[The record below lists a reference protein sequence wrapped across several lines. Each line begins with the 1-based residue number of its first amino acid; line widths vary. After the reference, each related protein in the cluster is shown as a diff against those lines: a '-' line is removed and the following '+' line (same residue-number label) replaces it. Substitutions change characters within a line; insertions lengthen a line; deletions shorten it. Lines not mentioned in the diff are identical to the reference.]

1 MQFSVG
7 QKLWYVPYHRWDG
20 QPREATVTKVG
31 RKWVYINVYQE
42 CRFAVD
48 DPHMGID
55 GGSQSSPGRC
65 YTCKEEYDASMALK
79 QAWSELWKQVD
90 RHNVPDGITVE
101 DIQQAR
107 WLLKLE
113 KKQ

>member
-1 MQFSVG
+1 
-7 QKLWYVPYHRWDG
+7 
-20 QPREATVTKVG
+20 
-31 RKWVYINVYQE
+31 
-42 CRFAVD
+42 
-48 DPHMGID
+48 
-55 GGSQSSPGRC
+55 
-65 YTCKEEYDASMALK
+65 MALK